1 MLKECIYLHNIW
13 DSGRDTLKT
22 TIALYDVIMGKGIP
36 AIDEIITIITYV
48 WEWMVLEAVLEIIT
62 YMYIMY
68 KRSLLRQN
76 KGNANLLQY
85 AQYFR
90 FELQMQINIY
100 KYMCLGKNRK
110 YLAEEIMKS
119 LKM

>member
-22 TIALYDVIMGKGIP
+22 TISLYDVIMGKVP
-36 AIDEIITIITYV
+36 AINEIITIITYV
-48 WEWMVLEAVLEIIT
+48 WEWMFLEAVLQIIT
-62 YMYIMY
+62 YIMC

-76 KGNANLLQY
+76 KGNANILQY